1 MRSMK
6 KVFLTLEPE
15 TVRRIDSL
23 VERRSFLDRSHAVEA
38 ALREKFANLATGRLA
53 RECAKLDPIE
63 ERAFADQGFASGVV
77 PRWGC

>member
-6 KVFLTLEPE
+6 KVLLTLEPE

-23 VERRSFLDRSHAVEA
+23 VEQRSFRDRSHAVEA
-38 ALREKFANLATGRLA
+38 ALREKLDRLSVGRLA
-53 RECAKLDPIE
+53 RECAKLDPLE
-63 ERAFADQGFASGVV
+63 EKAFAEEGLVPDVV